1 MSGES
6 RAHLSLEK
14 WAALSVDKQI
24 LNTASELGRVKS
36 WVVRGDRLLANQA
49 MERSFELLDLTSE
62 VWRKN
67 QPVHL
72 LRELLRL
79 REALAA
85 SYISEDRDAHEIR
98 FCIKSL
104 LDLRSSTH
112 SLDLEV

>member
-1 MSGES
+1 MSGI
-6 RAHLSLEK
+6 SLER
-14 WAALSVDKQI
+14 WAALSIENQI
-24 LNTASELGRVKS
+24 LNTASELGRVKN
-36 WVVRGDRLLANQA
+36 WVDRGDRSLADQA

-62 VWRKN
+62 AWRN
-67 QPVHL
+67 DQPVHL

-85 SYISEDRDAHEIR
+85 SYVSEDRNVHEIQ